1 MEAKDLKHFVKHVK
15 ADYRRIKLQYRTFFT
30 LKEKNRGW
38 EECTLLNI
46 NRNLKGV
53 AIQFHTDKEIKVNS
67 VITIDLSTT
76 EEFRPACITGIVRWV
91 KQTESEFTG
100 GIELMDTNPKL
111 KKVLS

>member
-1 MEAKDLKHFVKHVK
+1 MEAKDLKHFVEHVK
-15 ADYRRIKLQYRTFFT
+15 KDYRRIKLQYRTFFT

-67 VITIDLSTT
+67 VITIDLSTS
-76 EEFRPACITGIVRWV
+76 EESRPACITGIVRWV
-91 KQTESEFTG
+91 KQTQNEFTG

-111 KKVLS
+111 KKVLP